1 MGIIDLFRSIDF
13 WVGIPLCLL
22 LSPVAYLHRSWLRF
36 FTRHPLDPKNI
47 LVIKLAELGAVVQ
60 AYPFFKKIE
69 EDYPQAKVYVL
80 TFAKNREI
88 FELFDGFLKIEE
100 VITIS
105 EDGIIPMLKDIGRV
119 LWKLLFLKI
128 DVTIDLE
135 FFARASSL
143 LTFFSWGKK
152 TVGFYAYGFEGLY
165 RGNFL
170 THKVAYNPLKH
181 VTINYLSLAAAIRLK
196 AKSSSEVADF
206 IDSSL
211 ISFPVYRSRE
221 DVRLSLSSL
230 GIPDDK
236 RIFLMNAGE
245 GNIPLREWPIENFK
259 QTAQAILKDERHVLL
274 LVGTSGAREKAE
286 QLMME
291 LKHQRMLN
299 FCGQTDLKQLMEIF
313 LMGHALIVNDGGLA
327 HLAILTP
334 IKKYVLFG
342 PESPQIFAPLG
353 ASTKVFYSQWPCSPC
368 LSAFNHRKSACRD
381 NLCLKA
387 IQVKDIVEEI
397 KKGIQEGHHG

>member
-1 MGIIDLFRSIDF
+1 MGIIDLFRCIDF

-22 LSPVAYLHRSWLRF
+22 LSPIAYLRRWWLRLF
-36 FTRHPLDPKNI
+36 ARGPVVPKKI

-80 TFAKNREI
+80 TFAKNMEI
-88 FELFDGFLKIEE
+88 FELFDGFLKDKE

-105 EDGIIPMLKDIGRV
+105 EEGVVPMVKDIGRV

-143 LTFFSWGKK
+143 MTFFSWAKK
-152 TVGFYAYGFEGLY
+152 AVGFYAYGYEGLY

-181 VTINYLSLAAAIRLK
+181 VTVNYLSLAAAIRLA
-196 AKSSSEVADF
+196 AKDSPEVEYN
-206 IDSSL
+206 IDSAA

-221 DVRLSLSSL
+221 DVRVSLSPL
-230 GIPDDK
+230 EIPSDK
-236 RIFLMNAGE
+236 WIFLMNAGE

-286 QLMME
+286 QLMAQ
-291 LKHQRMLN
+291 LNHKRMRN
-299 FCGQTDLKQLMEIF
+299 YCGQTSLKQLMEIF
-313 LMGHALIVNDGGLA
+313 LMSHALIVNDGGLG

-342 PESPQIFAPLG
+342 PESPQIFAPLSK
-353 ASTKVFYSQWPCSPC
+353 STKVFYSHWPCSPC

-387 IQVKDIVEEI
+387 IKVSDIVDEI
-397 KKGIQEGHHG
+397 RKGLQEGDHG